1 MKKVLISTLSAIGI
15 TCWALS
21 APSALAAGPG
31 PWIAPPQS
39 TNAYHQ
45 ARWPQS
51 MPYRG
56 HSNRYQAQWARGAR
70 PAMPMQTRFSP
81 RQPTMQAQ
89 RPPLRAYRP
98 MMQAQRPPMRAFRPM
113 MQTQRPP
120 MRAFR
125 PMMQAQRPPM
135 RAFRPRMQTQRP
147 PMRAFRPMMQAQRPP
162 IGAFRPTMQAQR
174 PPLRALQPMLQ
185 AQRPQWRGYAPR
197 LVVQAP
203 MPQSSRA
210 PRIAQAPSRSAVQHS
225 HSWRHTPVAYRQ
237 TQTTPIWRPYRG

>member
-1 MKKVLISTLSAIGI
+1 MKKVLTSTLSAIGI

-21 APSALAAGPG
+21 APSALAAGPA

-39 TNAYHQ
+39 TSAYHQ

-51 MPYRG
+51 MRYRG
-56 HSNRYQAQWARGAR
+56 HGNRYQAQWARGAR

-81 RQPTMQAQ
+81 RQP
-89 RPPLRAYRP
+89 
-98 MMQAQRPPMRAFRPM
+98 MMQA
-113 MQTQRPP
+113 QRPP

-135 RAFRPRMQTQRP
+135 RAFRPMMQAQRP

-162 IGAFRPTMQAQR
+162 MRAYRPMMQAQR
-174 PPLRALQPMLQ
+174 PPMRAFWPMMQ

-203 MPQSSRA
+203 MRQSSRA
-210 PRIAQAPSRSAVQHS
+210 PRIAQAPSRSAVQRP
-225 HSWRHTPVAYRQ
+225 HSWGHTPVAYRQ
-237 TQTTPIWRPYRG
+237 T